1 MPTVHGSHWKRQK
14 DKISRVHES
23 EGAGRA
29 AGVAEEREEANMRGQ
44 DGQDGGWTDRAR
56 KEL

>member
-1 MPTVHGSHWKRQK
+1 MDPTGK
-14 DKISRVHES
+14 DKRTRSPEYMRVR
-23 EGAGRA
+23 GQGGQQGWQRR
-29 AGVAEEREEANMRGQ
+29 EEREEANMRGQ